1 MRLCRRQTI
10 REKPADVLVS
20 KLDRLKASALCN
32 SREMLSQQIDCV
44 IASIGALDNGPVFLP
59 ETRSR
64 KGISYAVLADNGNGP
79 ADPKPDWVSE
89 SADKP
94 IEWNMGDAAGGKP
107 SFDLY

>member
-10 REKPADVLVS
+10 REKPADFLVS

-44 IASIGALDNGPVFLP
+44 IARIGALIMDRCFCLKQNQGKVYRTPCSRTAGTDQR
-59 ETRSR
+59 TR
-64 KGISYAVLADNGNGP
+64 N
-79 ADPKPDWVSE
+79 PDWVSE

-94 IEWNMGDAAGGKP
+94 IEWNMGDAVGGKP